1 MLRARA
7 HALLQIY
14 LSNVA
19 GEGGRRKEKRRVRER
34 ESEKKKDEGNIT
46 PTFRT
51 SSLDPPLARERVW
64 VCRSSVAHA
73 PIHQDH
79 VKATFLNQTA
89 CHLFYLSVFYPILSR
104 ENYHVPIE
112 IEIFPFDQT
121 YQSKIR
127 RTYFFLLSKIS
138 LLF

>member
-1 MLRARA
+1 MLYSRY
-7 HALLQIY
+7 IY
-14 LSNVA
+14 LTWREKEEEERKR
-19 GEGGRRKEKRRVRER
+19 GERKEKKNE
-34 ESEKKKDEGNIT
+34 KDEGNIT

-89 CHLFYLSVFYPILSR
+89 CLLILF
-104 ENYHVPIE
+104 
-112 IEIFPFDQT
+112 
-121 YQSKIR
+121 IR
-127 RTYFFLLSKIS
+127 VSPHFVARGLPCSH
-138 LLF
+138 

>member
-19 GEGGRRKEKRRVRER
+19 GEGGRRKEKRR
-34 ESEKKKDEGNIT
+34 EKGKKNEKDEGNIT

-89 CHLFYLSVFYPILSR
+89 CLLILF
-104 ENYHVPIE
+104 
-112 IEIFPFDQT
+112 
-121 YQSKIR
+121 IR
-127 RTYFFLLSKIS
+127 VSPHFVARGLPCSH
-138 LLF
+138 